1 MTDII
6 ERNSLFPLGTFI
18 PYNFSQ
24 LTDVPIPSESIDL
37 ATCLMGLHHLP
48 QDQLSIF
55 LKMIYRILRPN
66 GLFLFREHD
75 AHEGLKPLLDVAHM
89 VFNVVTGV
97 DYQSEVNE
105 IRAFRTIEEWRSCL
119 REAGFVDTFIYDE
132 QEDDPTDD
140 IMIVMRK
147 PSEEQRNVNDSVKE
161 IVENGRYERI
171 RAIPES
177 NYFRPCEWFIVRICM
192 QFGQYLNHTPFHR
205 FPYMKFLFSYWSLF
219 YTETN
224 LVIQK
229 FGLKSALMA
238 SPGFVMNGF
247 VGILLSVAFLHMA
260 LISYLLLNFSGET
273 KPEYEQLIVEQTE
286 QIDDENFNFQ
296 QSIHHRIDQV
306 QILKEKSCYAIRTP
320 KHHLYT
326 SILNKLALHPAKFN
340 LLRISDLHEQIQ
352 MELTVNNNDSQRLL
366 WLKQYPHLNLIF
378 EYKNP
383 IDTNKTHLIVG
394 VVIQSLFAF
403 LRDCAKYEVD
413 QSLTIV
419 QIFDHFDWYM
429 PE

>member
-1 MTDII
+1 MNEKEKLTDII

-147 PSEEQRNVNDSVKE
+147 PKLVNIESDDDKDDLE
-161 IVENGRYERI
+161 KDDFRKII
-171 RAIPES
+171 AAPES
-177 NYFRPCEWFIVRICM
+177 NYFRPCEWLVVR
-192 QFGQYLNHTPFHR
+192 FTVAFASFLHHTPFFV
-205 FPYMKFLFSYWSLF
+205 FPYMKYLWIYWSLF
-219 YTETN
+219 GTETQ
-224 LVIQK
+224 LAISK
-229 FGLKSALMA
+229 FGL
-238 SPGFVMNGF
+238 NT
-247 VGILLSVAFLHMA
+247 A
-260 LISYLLLNFSGET
+260 LISSVGFLMNFIVGIIITGAFFQLSFFSFLIRVISGVRT
-273 KPEYEQLIVEQTE
+273 KPEYEQIILDGVE
-286 QIDDENFNFQ
+286 ENFDFQ
-296 QSIHHRIDQV
+296 QSIDPTIDDIQA
-306 QILKEKSCYAIRTP
+306 LRKPGRYAIRLLRHRAFTAS
-320 KHHLYT
+320 LR
-326 SILNKLALHPAKFN
+326 KLALHPHNFT
-340 LLRISDLHEQIQ
+340 LVSISDQRGKIQ
-352 MELTVNNNDSQRLL
+352 VELTVNNDTQRLL
-366 WLKQYPHLNLIF
+366 WLQQRAHQEIIYQYINPTNTTQTIIF
-378 EYKNP
+378 IAVEIKYLLSF
-383 IDTNKTHLIVG
+383 I
-394 VVIQSLFAF
+394 
-403 LRDCAKYEVD
+403 RDCHPFEHD
-413 QSLTIV
+413 DHSLTIV
-419 QIFDHFDWYM
+419 QIHDYYD
-429 PE
+429 